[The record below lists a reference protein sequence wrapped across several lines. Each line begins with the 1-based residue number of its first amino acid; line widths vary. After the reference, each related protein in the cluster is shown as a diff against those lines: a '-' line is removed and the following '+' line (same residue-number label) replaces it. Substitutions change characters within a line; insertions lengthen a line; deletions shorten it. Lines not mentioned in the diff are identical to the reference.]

1 MIRDRPKEY
10 GYVSGAKL
18 GHPSLVLNCSS
29 FSGFRA
35 YKTHKIL
42 TWSFL
47 ASSMSNNYKLTQKRM
62 FGTFGGKTKSF

>member
-47 ASSMSNNYKLTQKRM
+47 ALFNVKQP
-62 FGTFGGKTKSF
+62 